1 MKFIL
6 QKWQL
11 ERLKI
16 SEADYL
22 LTKTFSD
29 FSSVSLIMYILTV
42 IITLKSKDQRE
53 FDFKCQA
60 FLFKV

>member
-16 SEADYL
+16 SEANDL
-22 LTKTFSD
+22 LMKTFND

>member
-11 ERLKI
+11 EHQKI
-16 SEADYL
+16 SEAGDL
-22 LTKTFSD
+22 LMKIYND

-42 IITLKSKDQRE
+42 ITLKSKGQRE